1 MKITNNVFKS
11 TSFENP
17 LFNNF
22 SADVL
27 TEILNFHQTVPGYKE
42 TPLYS
47 LNDFSSSTGIGNVY
61 IKDESHRFGL
71 NAFKGLGSIYSAAG
85 YLKERHSIE
94 FSTLDEL
101 LAQLQDKTPETFVT
115 ATDGNHGKGIA
126 WAAQLLKQRALVYMP
141 KNTRESRVEAIEA
154 LGGEVTVTE
163 LNYDDTVRY
172 ASNIAHE
179 NNWQLMQD
187 TSWDGYEDIPLKI
200 MQGYSA
206 IISEIRVQLKDDF
219 NELTHV
225 FLQAGVGSFAGAM
238 AASLIQSMDHTNI
251 KIVIVEP
258 DNASCLYKSAE
269 HTSGKK
275 QNVGGDLQTIMAG
288 LSCGEPS
295 TQGWSILKDSAEAFI
310 HCGDEISQ
318 KGMRKLGYPAGK
330 DEKIISGESGSVT
343 IGTLHEI
350 MTNNDLKNVKEQ
362 LGLNKKSRVLLI
374 NTEGDTDP
382 ENYERVMN
390 DCHGINEK

>member
-206 IISEIRVQLKDDF
+206 IISEIRVQLKDNF

-269 HTSGKK
+269 HTSGKP

-350 MTNNDLKNVKEQ
+350 MTNNDLKNVKEL

-382 ENYERVMN
+382 ENYQRVMHDYN
-390 DCHGINEK
+390 AKS

>member
-27 TEILNFHQTVPGYKE
+27 TEILNFHQTVPGYEE

-47 LNDFSSSTGIGNVY
+47 LRDFSSSIGIGKVY
-61 IKDESHRFGL
+61 VKDESHRFGL
-71 NAFKGLGSIYSAAG
+71 NAFKGLGGIYSAAA
-85 YLKERHSIE
+85 YLKERHSLE
-94 FSTLDEL
+94 FSTFDKL
-101 LAQLQDKTPETFVT
+101 LAQLQDKAPETFVT

-126 WAAQLLKQRALVYMP
+126 WAAQLLNQRSLVFMP
-141 KNTRESRVEAIEA
+141 KNTSKSRVEAIEA
-154 LGGEVTVTE
+154 LGGKVAVTD

-172 ASNIAHE
+172 ASNVAHK
-179 NNWQLMQD
+179 NNWPVIQD
-187 TSWDGYEDIPLKI
+187 TSWKGYEDIPLKI
-200 MQGYSA
+200 MQGYST
-206 IISEIRVQLKDDF
+206 IISEIKTQLKDDF

-238 AASLIQSMDHTNI
+238 AASLIQSMDHDNI

-258 DNASCLYKSAE
+258 ENAACLYKSAE
-269 HTSGKK
+269 HTSGKP
-275 QNVGGDLQTIMAG
+275 QNVSGDLQTMMAG

-295 TQGWSILKDSAEAFI
+295 IHGWSILKDSAEAFI
-310 HCGDEISQ
+310 HCNDDISLR
-318 KGMRKLGYPAGK
+318 GMRKLGRPTGK

-343 IGTLHEI
+343 IGSLHEI
-350 MTNNDLKNVKEQ
+350 MTNSDFKNMAEQ

-382 ENYERVMN
+382 ENYQRVMYDYN
-390 DCHGINEK
+390 VKS

>member
-27 TEILNFHQTVPGYKE
+27 TEILNFHQTVPGYEE

-47 LNDFSSSTGIGNVY
+47 LRDFSSSIGIGKVY
-61 IKDESHRFGL
+61 VKDESHRFGL

-85 YLKERHSIE
+85 YLKEHHSIE

-269 HTSGKK
+269 HTSGKP

>member
-1 MKITNNVFKS
+1 MKITKNVFKS

>member
-1 MKITNNVFKS
+1 
-11 TSFENP
+11 
-17 LFNNF
+17 
-22 SADVL
+22 
-27 TEILNFHQTVPGYKE
+27 
-42 TPLYS
+42 
-47 LNDFSSSTGIGNVY
+47 
-61 IKDESHRFGL
+61 
-71 NAFKGLGSIYSAAG
+71 
-85 YLKERHSIE
+85 
-94 FSTLDEL
+94 
-101 LAQLQDKTPETFVT
+101 
-115 ATDGNHGKGIA
+115 
-126 WAAQLLKQRALVYMP
+126 
-141 KNTRESRVEAIEA
+141 
-154 LGGEVTVTE
+154 
-163 LNYDDTVRY
+163 
-172 ASNIAHE
+172 
-179 NNWQLMQD
+179 MQD

-269 HTSGKK
+269 HTSGKP

-362 LGLNKKSRVLLI
+362 LGLNKNHVFS
-374 NTEGDTDP
+374 
-382 ENYERVMN
+382 
-390 DCHGINEK
+390 

>member
-200 MQGYSA
+200 MQGYST
-206 IISEIRVQLKDDF
+206 IISEIKAQLKDDF

-269 HTSGKK
+269 HTSGKP

-382 ENYERVMN
+382 ENYQRVMHDYN
-390 DCHGINEK
+390 AKS

>member
-1 MKITNNVFKS
+1 MKITSNIFKN
-11 TSFENP
+11 TSFKHP
-17 LFNNF
+17 FFNNF
-22 SADVL
+22 TADAL
-27 TEILNFHQTVPGYKE
+27 TEILNFQQTVPGYKE

-47 LNDFSSSTGIGNVY
+47 LRDFSSSIGIGKVY
-61 IKDESHRFGL
+61 VKDESHRFGL
-71 NAFKGLGSIYSAAG
+71 NAFKGLGGIYSAAA
-85 YLKERHSIE
+85 YLKECHSLE
-94 FSTLDEL
+94 FSTFDEL
-101 LAQLQDKTPETFVT
+101 LVQLQDKAPETFVT

-126 WAAQLLKQRALVYMP
+126 WAAQLLNQRALVFMP
-141 KNTRESRVEAIEA
+141 KNTSRSRVEAIEA
-154 LGGEVTVTE
+154 LGCEAAVTD

-179 NNWQLMQD
+179 NNWPVIQD

-206 IISEIRVQLKDDF
+206 IISEIKVQLKDDF

-238 AASLIQSMDHTNI
+238 AASLIQSMDHNNI

-258 DNASCLYKSAE
+258 DNAACLYKSAE
-269 HTSGKK
+269 HTSGNP
-275 QNVGGDLQTIMAG
+275 QSVRGDLQTMMAG

-295 TQGWSILKDSAEAFI
+295 TQGWSILKYSAEAFI
-310 HCGDEISQ
+310 HCSDDISWR
-318 KGMRKLGYPAGK
+318 GMRKLGRPTGK

-343 IGTLHEI
+343 IGTLQEI
-350 MTNNDLKNVKEQ
+350 MTNSDFKNVTEQ
-362 LGLNKKSRVLLI
+362 LGLNKKSSVLLI

-382 ENYERVMN
+382 ENYQRVMYDYN
-390 DCHGINEK
+390 AKN

>member
-269 HTSGKK
+269 HTSGKP

-382 ENYERVMN
+382 ENYQRVMYDYN
-390 DCHGINEK
+390 VKS